1 MINTSKIYKMRIVF
15 RFVQDKREPNLV
27 FNAVR
32 KMILASG
39 LPFEPAKVNKKWPRF
54 SYGPALPKDICA
66 WREYVDVYLVSFVP
80 ADEVKR
86 KLEEVKPPLLEII
99 EVQRVPY
106 ALPSVQ
112 NLVAAVQYRVKG
124 NFASFTL
131 EQTVEN
137 YFSATR
143 VEVVYRSANGCTLV
157 VDARPYILQARM
169 LSAEEMQLLLCCVN
183 GKWFPPQELVA
194 SYLGIEIPRGQE
206 AFTVDGFSFI
216 REGLY
221 WKDSQGLLHL
231 I

>member
-15 RFVQDKREPNLV
+15 RLSQKERKPSFV

-32 KMILASG
+32 KMILAST
-39 LPFEPAKVNKKWPRF
+39 LPFEPARVNKSWPRF
-54 SYGPALPKDICA
+54 SYGPALPVGVDA
-66 WREYVDVYLVSFVP
+66 LREYVDVYLVSFVP

-86 KLEEVKPPLLEII
+86 RLEEVKPPMLEII

-112 NLVAAVQYRVKG
+112 NLAAAVRYLVKG
-124 NFASFTL
+124 NFKSFAL

-137 YFSATR
+137 YFNAAR
-143 VEVVYRSANGCTLV
+143 IEVVYRAENGCTMAV
-157 VDARPYILQARM
+157 NAKPYILEAHT
-169 LSAEEMQLLLCCVN
+169 LSAEEIRLTLGCVD

-194 SYLGIEIPRGQE
+194 SYLGIEIPREQE
-206 AFTVDGFSFI
+206 GFTVEGFSFI